1 MIKSSVYINTA
12 KMQKLEEF
20 SADKGLDFDDVVAL
34 LLRKILSAGNL
45 YAKKFVAVKYQAAD
59 PDKNWKTATVYFEDV
74 DYEFFTDMRKFFKE
88 SVSLLLSQA
97 IDLFL
102 DTILSEVKEILLNY
116 ANSDW
121 DIRRDDVEM
130 GVIWTIFWKNPGKNT
145 TWSNSPPWTNTTH
158 YSSLWRTIALGS
170 NLSKIYFLLTQRCSI
185 LVKDQILLLHT
196 QPLSTVCHV
205 CRQAGDRQ
213 ATITQWNGLT
223 VFINKHIK
231 TPK

>member
-12 KMQKLEEF
+12 KLQKLEEF
-20 SADKGLDFDDVVAL
+20 SADNGLDFDDVVAL

-59 PDKNWKTATVYFEDV
+59 PDKNWKTATVYYSGV

-88 SVSLLLSQA
+88 SVSLLLSKA

-121 DIRRDDVEM
+121 DIRRDDVET
-130 GVIWTIFWKNPGKNT
+130 GAIWTIFWKNPGKNT
-145 TWSNSPPWTNTTH
+145 T
-158 YSSLWRTIALGS
+158 
-170 NLSKIYFLLTQRCSI
+170 
-185 LVKDQILLLHT
+185 
-196 QPLSTVCHV
+196 
-205 CRQAGDRQ
+205 
-213 ATITQWNGLT
+213 
-223 VFINKHIK
+223 
-231 TPK
+231 